1 MNMFSEKRLCRFAGK
16 MGSGPESLKD
26 VYEVVR
32 NHEKLENNTDLQAAL
47 DFYDKPLMRTQ
58 FPEFTSQSPERPY
71 MIALLLNGMVDTKV
85 PPGESPDYSKIELK
99 DIDPAD
105 PFQFMEKY
113 GSDPTKMGAFLQS
126 FLPVEIQESILP
138 NDGTDPNYVQKLGS
152 RYSSIVGDARIN
164 FRSGKEVDNSLF
176 AVVNMAWMRHI
187 QQKIQKDMK
196 RFGIRV
202 KGKEMEFA
210 SDRARKTTLDDV
222 LTRREYLTLLSQGTQ
237 DVTAAKFSSDTD
249 LLRKARDKR
258 SLSKRTG
265 GIFTDISVS
274 KYGPTET
281 LSQFGV
287 EIGEK
292 TRQKY
297 IDSRTGVRR
306 DSVGKVMPSDE
317 PVTFVPSAA
326 QWPRRPADAYVFL
339 NEHMP
344 TVRESSNFIFLRSLE
359 WHYVLTAEE
368 KKTKGKPKP
377 LMSIENTDAAL
388 ALVSKSLTD
397 YEAIM
402 TESNRQIV
410 DFKEDMTVTQKAEE
424 FMSGSWEYM
433 KDFSSHPLGSSL
445 MWVTAIVAARGLMNG
460 VFKGKMKM
468 WKFLLVGGAAVGMYQ
483 QHSKGRAYWD
493 SALDAYDKML
503 GRESLLDPKE
513 RTLANYWLRELR
525 EVKGAPGQ
533 FDELT
538 PQKEQLSL
546 ALMGQVPVD
555 QTLDFYN
562 KWRVYRNNPD
572 GNPPELPI
580 DYYEFLNHFGHDAT
594 EEEIGDALYLTM
606 EKFFTERGQM
616 AKRELLHLDIP
627 GGMYGDAGLGYA
639 YIREKYM
646 ENRLHERLLENMG
659 VKREVLMDP
668 SFVGIMKGDIVMT
681 DKEMKNKFPEIFK
694 LVKKLRVGTDA
705 ERKKNMDA
713 LLFFIRFLETRES
726 TIPTAGY
733 PFNHVFFMEGN
744 PETMA
749 LMDAEG
755 ANKASLWQRI
765 FSWGSDV
772 PPDIPAGSPGGS
784 GATGGTG
791 GGKTASPKAA
801 PAPSTKG
808 GKTASPKAAPA
819 PSTKGGKTAS
829 PKAAPAPSTKG
840 GKTASPKAAP
850 APSTKGGKTAS
861 PKAAPAPGTKGG
873 KTASPKAAPAPS
885 VAPKSTASPRSIP
898 SSGAKSATSSPSS
911 AATTGAKRTTSSPSS
926 AATTGAKRTTSS
938 PSSAATS
945 GAKRTT
951 SSPSS
956 AATTGAKKVTSAP
969 SSSATSGAKKVT
981 SAPSSSATSGAKKVT
996 TAPSSSATSGAKKV
1010 TTAPSSAAT
1019 NAPKRNTGS
1028 TASSATNAPKTNTG
1042 SPSSSATSGTGRQRP
1057 NPFGT
1062 AKIEDDE

>member
-829 PKAAPAPSTKG
+829 PKAAPAPS
-840 GKTASPKAAP
+840 
-850 APSTKGGKTAS
+850 
-861 PKAAPAPGTKGG
+861 
-873 KTASPKAAPAPS
+873 

-926 AATTGAKRTTSS
+926 AAT
-938 PSSAATS
+938 S

-956 AATTGAKKVTSAP
+956 AATT
-969 SSSATSGAKKVT
+969 GAKKVT